1 MKKILLSVIISYIAI
16 HFLFDTE
23 LYLLFP
29 NSIQII
35 SNIKH
40 LLIFIPALLL
50 VGLIKNKYLASIISG
65 LIILFSLYKPILINF
80 GKCEKPSEE
89 FIASKLRIGTFNLA
103 GNQFQKT
110 EIDKLILTENIDIV
124 GFQEVPSSFLMSKEF
139 ENLNNT
145 YKYSVYNRNDSK
157 YWTQLVLSKFELKDT
172 AFLDPGIGFTT
183 LDARISIKSNI
194 EINDRKITI
203 INNHLSI
210 PFDRDQNC
218 RGLKCLIFNYN
229 QFDRDNQLSF
239 LNNYISNNNGEY
251 ILIGDFNLSDQNYS
265 YTKFSKNLIDSSVC
279 TINLNY
285 TWSSEFIFPF
295 TRLDY
300 IFIKSNSQIYP
311 ISTKTIKIEGSDHLG
326 VISELGI

>member
-1 MKKILLSVIISYIAI
+1 MKKLLLYAIISYISI

-23 LYLLFP
+23 VFLFFP
-29 NSIQII
+29 KSIQII

-40 LLIFIPALLL
+40 LLIFFPALLL
-50 VGLIKNKYLASIISG
+50 VGLIKNKYLALIISG
-65 LIILFSLYKPILINF
+65 LIILSSLYKPILINF
-80 GKCEKPSEE
+80 GKCKKPSND
-89 FIASKLRIGTFNLA
+89 FVGSKFRIGTFNLA
-103 GNQFQKT
+103 GNQFQNL
-110 EIDKLILTENIDIV
+110 EIDKLILNENMDFV
-124 GFQEVPSSFLMSKEF
+124 GFQEVPSSFLMSKDF
-139 ENLNNT
+139 ENLKNT
-145 YKYSVYNRNDSK
+145 YKYYVYSKNDSK
-157 YWTQLVLSKFELKDT
+157 YWTQLILSKFELKDST
-172 AFLDPGIGFTT
+172 FLDPGIGFTT
-183 LDARISIKSNI
+183 LHARISIKSNI

-229 QFDRDNQLSF
+229 QLDRDNQLNF
-239 LNNYISNNNGEY
+239 LNNYISNNNGEF

-265 YTKFSKNLIDSSVC
+265 YTQFSKNLIDSSVC
-279 TINLNY
+279 TLNLNY

-300 IFIKSNSQIYP
+300 IFIKSNSNIYP

-326 VISELGI
+326 VISDIGI